1 MYVYNF
7 NFGEILP
14 YFGHKKD
21 TDLYITLYKPASFS
35 LVLTDA
41 RSKKTHST
49 EKQYFVVEA

>member
-1 MYVYNF
+1 MYIYNF